1 MAPRPHCVHSLSDTD
16 VSAED
21 GGMLAKQKYSLR
33 SQSIAVKRLISG
45 TERQTRA
52 VQPPQPGITLLT
64 LTAVTDTLSRLS
76 PRHSLTA

>member
-21 GGMLAKQKYSLR
+21 GGMLAKHKYSLR

-52 VQPPQPGITLLT
+52 
-64 LTAVTDTLSRLS
+64 AVTAA
-76 PRHSLTA
+76 RHNTANLDSGN